1 MDDRAQHCRAEAY
14 KAFNRELNAA
24 DTASGLLRSATAI
37 ALHECAD
44 ESIDETEAEIAR
56 LAEAIGSRLRSREP
70 DAVLAHAHEVLF
82 DEGGFSGNTE
92 DYYNPLNSYLPAV
105 LRRRVGL
112 PITLSLVYKCVLDRL
127 GVRVHGV
134 ASPGHFVVAVEMGE
148 GRSPMLVDPFH
159 GGRTLTPDEAV
170 RRIEQV
176 TGLAVPE
183 PRGVLPIASHRT
195 WLARMLLN
203 LEHVFLRMQRGED
216 TAAMQELRTL
226 LDRPPANQ
234 PSINIDTSG

>member
-1 MDDRAQHCRAEAY
+1 MADRPQHCRPAAY
-14 KAFNRELNAA
+14 LAFARELQAVDA
-24 DTASGLLRSATAI
+24 ASGLLRAATAI
-37 ALHECAD
+37 SLHECAD
-44 ESIDETEAEIAR
+44 ESIDETEAEVAR

-70 DAVLAHAHEVLF
+70 DAVLAHAHDVLF

-112 PITLSLVYKCVLDRL
+112 PITLALVYKCVLDRL

-134 ASPGHFVVAVEMGE
+134 ASPGHFMVAVEMGVD
-148 GRSPMLVDPFH
+148 RSPMLVDPFH

-170 RRIEQV
+170 KRIEQA

-183 PRGVLPIASHRT
+183 PRGVLPIASHRM

-203 LEHVFLRMQRGED
+203 LEHVFVRTQRGVD
-216 TAAMQELRTL
+216 AAAMLELRAL
-226 LDRPPANQ
+226 LDRPPVNRPQ
-234 PSINIDTSG
+234 INADQRG